1 MTFTTQIKEEITKEE
16 NNNIEDLTSLCTYLK
31 FNATLEED
39 KMTVMVV
46 NASVARWI
54 FKLLKTN
61 YNVLIKLTTRTMKRF
76 KARNLYIL
84 EVKEKLDLIY
94 KDIDNIFKEISTSS
108 DEEKKA
114 FLKGM
119 FLACGSINDPKK
131 NQYHLEFLVKEEEDA
146 KLIDDLLNSLKIKSK
161 VLKRDREYMVY
172 VKSSEN
178 ISDFIKYLGA
188 FNALFYFED
197 IRIYKDHKN
206 MVNRLN
212 NCEIA
217 NQEKTFRT
225 GQVQL
230 ENINYLKDHDLFG
243 LLEENTK
250 IVADARVKYPEV
262 SMQELADIVTLENNY
277 KIGKSGV
284 NHHFIKINNLVK
296 RHKERSEDN
305 GSKTCS

>member
-178 ISDFIKYLGA
+178 ISDFIKYLGT

-212 NCEIA
+212 NCEQA
-217 NQEKTFRT
+217 NVERTLKSSKTILDNIKY
-225 GQVQL
+225 L
-230 ENINYLKDHDLFG
+230 EDNDLLM
-243 LLEENTK
+243 LLDDRSKEIIEYK
-250 IVADARVKYPEV
+250 KKYPDT
-262 SMQELADIVTLENNY
+262 SLGELADIITMETN
-277 KIGKSGV
+277 KSITKSGI
-284 NHHFIKINNLVK
+284 NHHFRKINALVK
-296 RHKERSEDN
+296 KAKENHE
-305 GSKTCS
+305 

>member
-39 KMTVMVV
+39 KMIVMVV

-212 NCEIA
+212 NCEQA
-217 NQEKTFRT
+217 NVERT
-225 GQVQL
+225 LKSSKVILDNIKYL
-230 ENINYLKDHDLFG
+230 EDNDLLM
-243 LLEENTK
+243 LLDDRSKEIIEYK
-250 IVADARVKYPEV
+250 KKYPDT
-262 SMQELADIVTLENNY
+262 SLGELAEIITMETN
-277 KIGKSGV
+277 KSITKSGI
-284 NHHFIKINNLVK
+284 NHHFRKINALVK
-296 RHKERSEDN
+296 KAKENHE
-305 GSKTCS
+305 

>member
-39 KMTVMVV
+39 KMIVMVV

-212 NCEIA
+212 NCEQA
-217 NQEKTFRT
+217 NVERT
-225 GQVQL
+225 LKSSKVILDNIKYL
-230 ENINYLKDHDLFG
+230 EDNDLLM
-243 LLEENTK
+243 LLDDRSKEIIEYK
-250 IVADARVKYPEV
+250 KKYPDT
-262 SMQELADIVTLENNY
+262 SLGELADIITMETN
-277 KIGKSGV
+277 KSITKSGI
-284 NHHFIKINNLVK
+284 NHHFRKINALVK
-296 RHKERSEDN
+296 KAKENHE
-305 GSKTCS
+305 

>member
-161 VLKRDREYMVY
+161 VLKREREYMVY

-212 NCEIA
+212 NCEQA
-217 NQEKTFRT
+217 NVERTLKSSKTILDNIKY
-225 GQVQL
+225 L
-230 ENINYLKDHDLFG
+230 EDNDLLM
-243 LLEENTK
+243 LLDDRSKEIIEYK
-250 IVADARVKYPEV
+250 KKYPDT
-262 SMQELADIVTLENNY
+262 SLGELAEIITMETN
-277 KIGKSGV
+277 KSITKSGI
-284 NHHFIKINNLVK
+284 NHHFRKINALVK
-296 RHKERSEDN
+296 KAKENHE
-305 GSKTCS
+305 

>member
-94 KDIDNIFKEISTSS
+94 KDIDNIFKEINTSS

-146 KLIDDLLNSLKIKSK
+146 KLIDDLLNNLKIKSK

-212 NCEIA
+212 NCEQA
-217 NQEKTFRT
+217 NVERT
-225 GQVQL
+225 LKSSKVILDNIKYL
-230 ENINYLKDHDLFG
+230 EDNDLLM
-243 LLEENTK
+243 LLDDRSKEIIEYK
-250 IVADARVKYPEV
+250 KKYPDT
-262 SMQELADIVTLENNY
+262 SLGELAEIITMETN
-277 KIGKSGV
+277 KSITKSGI
-284 NHHFIKINNLVK
+284 NHHFRKINALVK
-296 RHKERSEDN
+296 KAKENHE
-305 GSKTCS
+305 

>member
-94 KDIDNIFKEISTSS
+94 KDIDNIIKEINTSS

-131 NQYHLEFLVKEEEDA
+131 NQYHLEFLVKQEEDA

-212 NCEIA
+212 NCEQA
-217 NQEKTFRT
+217 NVERT
-225 GQVQL
+225 LKSSKVILDNIKYL
-230 ENINYLKDHDLFG
+230 EDNDLLM
-243 LLEENTK
+243 LLDDRSKEIIEYK
-250 IVADARVKYPEV
+250 KKYPDT
-262 SMQELADIVTLENNY
+262 SLGELADIITMETN
-277 KIGKSGV
+277 KSITKSGI
-284 NHHFIKINNLVK
+284 NHHFRKINALVK
-296 RHKERSEDN
+296 KAKENHE
-305 GSKTCS
+305 

>member
-46 NASVARWI
+46 NASVARRI

-212 NCEIA
+212 NCEQA
-217 NQEKTFRT
+217 NVERT
-225 GQVQL
+225 LKSSKVILDNIKYL
-230 ENINYLKDHDLFG
+230 EDNDLLM
-243 LLEENTK
+243 LLDERSKEIIEYK
-250 IVADARVKYPEV
+250 KKYPDT
-262 SMQELADIVTLENNY
+262 SLGELADIITMETN
-277 KIGKSGV
+277 KSITKSGI
-284 NHHFIKINNLVK
+284 NHHFRKINALVK
-296 RHKERSEDN
+296 KAKENHE
-305 GSKTCS
+305 

>member
-1 MTFTTQIKEEITKEE
+1 VTFTTQIKEEITKEE

-212 NCEIA
+212 NCEQA
-217 NQEKTFRT
+217 NVERT
-225 GQVQL
+225 LKSSKVILDNIKYL
-230 ENINYLKDHDLFG
+230 EDNDLLM
-243 LLEENTK
+243 LLDDRSKEIIEYK
-250 IVADARVKYPEV
+250 KKYPDT
-262 SMQELADIVTLENNY
+262 SLGELAEIITMETN
-277 KIGKSGV
+277 KSITKSGI
-284 NHHFIKINNLVK
+284 NHHFRKINALVK
-296 RHKERSEDN
+296 KAKENHE
-305 GSKTCS
+305 

>member
-61 YNVLIKLTTRTMKRF
+61 YNVLIRLTTRTMKRF

-146 KLIDDLLNSLKIKSK
+146 NLIDNLLNSLKIKTK

-212 NCEIA
+212 NCEQA
-217 NQEKTFRT
+217 NVERTLKSSKTILDNIKY
-225 GQVQL
+225 L
-230 ENINYLKDHDLFG
+230 EDNDLLM
-243 LLEENTK
+243 LLDDRSKEIIEYK
-250 IVADARVKYPEV
+250 KKYPDT
-262 SMQELADIVTLENNY
+262 SLGELADIITMETN
-277 KIGKSGV
+277 KSITKSGI
-284 NHHFIKINNLVK
+284 NHHFRKINALVK
-296 RHKERSEDN
+296 KAKENHE
-305 GSKTCS
+305 

>member
-119 FLACGSINDPKK
+119 FLACGSINDAKK

-212 NCEIA
+212 NCEQA
-217 NQEKTFRT
+217 NVERT
-225 GQVQL
+225 LKSSKVILDNIKYL
-230 ENINYLKDHDLFG
+230 EDNDLLM
-243 LLEENTK
+243 LLDDRSKEIIEYK
-250 IVADARVKYPEV
+250 KKYPDT
-262 SMQELADIVTLENNY
+262 SLGELAEIITMETN
-277 KIGKSGV
+277 KSITKSGI
-284 NHHFIKINNLVK
+284 NHHFRKINALVK
-296 RHKERSEDN
+296 KAKENHE
-305 GSKTCS
+305 

>member
-46 NASVARWI
+46 NASVVRWI

-94 KDIDNIFKEISTSS
+94 KDIDNIFKEINTSS

-119 FLACGSINDPKK
+119 FLACGSVNDPKK

-212 NCEIA
+212 NCEQA
-217 NQEKTFRT
+217 NVERT
-225 GQVQL
+225 LKSSKVILNNIKYL
-230 ENINYLKDHDLFG
+230 EDNDLLM
-243 LLEENTK
+243 LLDDRSKEIIEYK
-250 IVADARVKYPEV
+250 KKYPDT
-262 SMQELADIVTLENNY
+262 SLGELAEIITMETN
-277 KIGKSGV
+277 KSITKSGI
-284 NHHFIKINNLVK
+284 NHHFRKINALVK
-296 RHKERSEDN
+296 KAKENHE
-305 GSKTCS
+305 

>member
-31 FNATLEED
+31 YNATLEED

-61 YNVLIKLTTRTMKRF
+61 YNVLIKLTTIAVKRF

-146 KLIDDLLNSLKIKSK
+146 RLIDDLLNSLKIKSK

-212 NCEIA
+212 NCEQA
-217 NQEKTFRT
+217 NVERTLKSSKTILDNIKY
-225 GQVQL
+225 L
-230 ENINYLKDHDLFG
+230 EDNDLLM
-243 LLEENTK
+243 LLDDRSKEIIEYK
-250 IVADARVKYPEV
+250 KKYPDT
-262 SMQELADIVTLENNY
+262 SLGELAEIITMQTN
-277 KIGKSGV
+277 KSITKSGI
-284 NHHFIKINNLVK
+284 NHHFRKINALVK
-296 RHKERSEDN
+296 KAKENHE
-305 GSKTCS
+305 

>member
-61 YNVLIKLTTRTMKRF
+61 YNVLIRLTTRTMKRF

-212 NCEIA
+212 NCEQA
-217 NQEKTFRT
+217 NVERTLKSSKTILDNIKY
-225 GQVQL
+225 L
-230 ENINYLKDHDLFG
+230 EDNDLLM
-243 LLEENTK
+243 LLDDRSKEIIEYK
-250 IVADARVKYPEV
+250 KKYPDT
-262 SMQELADIVTLENNY
+262 SLGELAEIITMETN
-277 KIGKSGV
+277 KSITKSGI
-284 NHHFIKINNLVK
+284 NHHFRKINALVK
-296 RHKERSEDN
+296 KAKENHE
-305 GSKTCS
+305 

>member
-146 KLIDDLLNSLKIKSK
+146 KLIDNLLNGLKIKSK
-161 VLKRDREYMVY
+161 ILKRDREYMVY

-212 NCEIA
+212 NCEQA
-217 NQEKTFRT
+217 NVERT
-225 GQVQL
+225 LKSSKVVLDNIKYL
-230 ENINYLKDHDLFG
+230 EDNDLLM
-243 LLEENTK
+243 LLDERSKEIILYK
-250 IVADARVKYPEV
+250 KKYPDT
-262 SMQELADIVTLENNY
+262 SLGELADIITMETN
-277 KIGKSGV
+277 KSITKSGI
-284 NHHFIKINNLVK
+284 NHHFRKINALVK
-296 RHKERSEDN
+296 KATENHE
-305 GSKTCS
+305 

>member
-212 NCEIA
+212 NCEQA
-217 NQEKTFRT
+217 NVERTLKSSKTILDNIKY
-225 GQVQL
+225 L
-230 ENINYLKDHDLFG
+230 EDNDLLM
-243 LLEENTK
+243 LLDDKSKEIIEYK
-250 IVADARVKYPEV
+250 KKYPDT
-262 SMQELADIVTLENNY
+262 SLGELADIITMETN
-277 KIGKSGV
+277 KSITKSGI
-284 NHHFIKINNLVK
+284 NHHFRKINALVK
-296 RHKERSEDN
+296 KAKENHE
-305 GSKTCS
+305 

>member
-94 KDIDNIFKEISTSS
+94 KDIDNIFKEISISS

-212 NCEIA
+212 NCEQA
-217 NQEKTFRT
+217 NVERT
-225 GQVQL
+225 LKSSKVILNNIKYL
-230 ENINYLKDHDLFG
+230 EDNDLLM
-243 LLEENTK
+243 LLDDRSKEIIEYK
-250 IVADARVKYPEV
+250 KKYPDT
-262 SMQELADIVTLENNY
+262 SLGELAEIITMETN
-277 KIGKSGV
+277 KSITKSGI
-284 NHHFIKINNLVK
+284 NHHFRKINALVK
-296 RHKERSEDN
+296 KAKENHE
-305 GSKTCS
+305 

>member
-94 KDIDNIFKEISTSS
+94 KDIDNIFKEINTSS

-212 NCEIA
+212 NCEQA
-217 NQEKTFRT
+217 NVERTLKSSKTILDNIKY
-225 GQVQL
+225 L
-230 ENINYLKDHDLFG
+230 EDNDLLM
-243 LLEENTK
+243 LLDDRSKEIIEYK
-250 IVADARVKYPEV
+250 KKYPDT
-262 SMQELADIVTLENNY
+262 SLGELADIITMETN
-277 KIGKSGV
+277 KSITKSGI
-284 NHHFIKINNLVK
+284 NHHFRKINALVK
-296 RHKERSEDN
+296 KAKENHE
-305 GSKTCS
+305 

>member
-1 MTFTTQIKEEITKEE
+1 MTFTTQIKEEITKEDT
-16 NNNIEDLTSLCTYLK
+16 NSIEDLTSLCAYLK

-39 KMTVMVV
+39 KMMVMVV

-61 YNVLIKLTTRTMKRF
+61 YNVIIKLTTRTMKRF

-94 KDIDNIFKEISTSS
+94 KDIDNIFKEINTSS

-131 NQYHLEFLVKEEEDA
+131 NQYHLEFLVKEEADA
-146 KLIDDLLNSLKIKSK
+146 KLIDNLLNGLKIKSK
-161 VLKRDREYMVY
+161 ILKRDREYMVY

-212 NCEIA
+212 NCEQA
-217 NQEKTFRT
+217 NVERT
-225 GQVQL
+225 LKSSKVVLDNIKYL
-230 ENINYLKDHDLFG
+230 EDNDLLM
-243 LLEENTK
+243 LLDERSKEIILYK
-250 IVADARVKYPEV
+250 KKYPDT
-262 SMQELADIVTLENNY
+262 SLGELADIITMETN
-277 KIGKSGV
+277 KSITKSGI
-284 NHHFIKINNLVK
+284 NHHFRKINALVK
-296 RHKERSEDN
+296 KAIESHE
-305 GSKTCS
+305 

>member
-76 KARNLYIL
+76 KAKNLYIL

-131 NQYHLEFLVKEEEDA
+131 NQYHLEFLVKEEDDA

-178 ISDFIKYLGA
+178 ISDFIKYLGT

-212 NCEIA
+212 NCEQA
-217 NQEKTFRT
+217 NVERTLKSSKTILDNIKY
-225 GQVQL
+225 L
-230 ENINYLKDHDLFG
+230 EDNDLLM
-243 LLEENTK
+243 LLDDRSKEIIEYK
-250 IVADARVKYPEV
+250 KKYPDT
-262 SMQELADIVTLENNY
+262 SLGELADIITMETN
-277 KIGKSGV
+277 KSITKSGI
-284 NHHFIKINNLVK
+284 NHHFRKINALVK
-296 RHKERSEDN
+296 KAKENHE
-305 GSKTCS
+305 

>member
-31 FNATLEED
+31 FNVTLEED

-146 KLIDDLLNSLKIKSK
+146 RLIDDLLNSLKIKSK

-212 NCEIA
+212 NCEQA
-217 NQEKTFRT
+217 NVERTLKSSKT
-225 GQVQL
+225 VLDNIKYL
-230 ENINYLKDHDLFG
+230 EDNDLLM
-243 LLEENTK
+243 LLDDRSKEIIEYK
-250 IVADARVKYPEV
+250 KKYPDT
-262 SMQELADIVTLENNY
+262 SLGELAEIITMETN
-277 KIGKSGV
+277 KSITKSGI
-284 NHHFIKINNLVK
+284 NHHFRKINALVK
-296 RHKERSEDN
+296 KAKENHE
-305 GSKTCS
+305 

>member
-94 KDIDNIFKEISTSS
+94 KDIDNIFKEINTSS

-212 NCEIA
+212 NCEQA
-217 NQEKTFRT
+217 NVERTLKSSKTILDNIKY
-225 GQVQL
+225 L
-230 ENINYLKDHDLFG
+230 EDM
-243 LLEENTK
+243 LLDDRSKEIIEYK
-250 IVADARVKYPEV
+250 KKYPDT
-262 SMQELADIVTLENNY
+262 SLGELAEIITMETN
-277 KIGKSGV
+277 KSITKSGI
-284 NHHFIKINNLVK
+284 NHHFRKINALVK
-296 RHKERSEDN
+296 KAKENHE
-305 GSKTCS
+305 

>member
-84 EVKEKLDLIY
+84 EVKGKLDLIY

-212 NCEIA
+212 NCEQA
-217 NQEKTFRT
+217 NVERTLKSSKTILDNIKY
-225 GQVQL
+225 L
-230 ENINYLKDHDLFG
+230 EDNDLLM
-243 LLEENTK
+243 LLDDRSKEIIEYK
-250 IVADARVKYPEV
+250 KKYPDT
-262 SMQELADIVTLENNY
+262 SLGELAEIITMETN
-277 KIGKSGV
+277 KSITKSGI
-284 NHHFIKINNLVK
+284 NHHFRKINALVK
-296 RHKERSEDN
+296 KAKENHE
-305 GSKTCS
+305 

>member
-84 EVKEKLDLIY
+84 EVREKLDLSY

-212 NCEIA
+212 NCEQA
-217 NQEKTFRT
+217 NVERTLKSSKTILDNIKY
-225 GQVQL
+225 L
-230 ENINYLKDHDLFG
+230 EDNDLLM
-243 LLEENTK
+243 LLDDRSKEIIEYK
-250 IVADARVKYPEV
+250 RKYPDT
-262 SMQELADIVTLENNY
+262 SLGELAEIITMETN
-277 KIGKSGV
+277 KSITKSGI
-284 NHHFIKINNLVK
+284 NHHFRKIKSLVK
-296 RHKERSEDN
+296 KAKENHE
-305 GSKTCS
+305 

>member
-84 EVKEKLDLIY
+84 EVKEKLGLIY
-94 KDIDNIFKEISTSS
+94 KDIDNIFKEINTSS

-212 NCEIA
+212 NCEQA
-217 NQEKTFRT
+217 NVERTLKSSKTILDNIKY
-225 GQVQL
+225 L
-230 ENINYLKDHDLFG
+230 EDNDLLM
-243 LLEENTK
+243 LLDDRSKEIIEYK
-250 IVADARVKYPEV
+250 KKYPDT
-262 SMQELADIVTLENNY
+262 SLGELAEIITMETN
-277 KIGKSGV
+277 KSITKSGI
-284 NHHFIKINNLVK
+284 NHHFRKINALVK
-296 RHKERSEDN
+296 KAKENHE
-305 GSKTCS
+305 

>member
-31 FNATLEED
+31 FNVTLEED

-94 KDIDNIFKEISTSS
+94 KDIDNIFKEINTSS

-212 NCEIA
+212 NCEQA
-217 NQEKTFRT
+217 NVERT
-225 GQVQL
+225 LKSSKVILDNIKYL
-230 ENINYLKDHDLFG
+230 EDNDLLM
-243 LLEENTK
+243 LLDDRSKEIIEYK
-250 IVADARVKYPEV
+250 KKYPDT
-262 SMQELADIVTLENNY
+262 SLGELAEIITMETN
-277 KIGKSGV
+277 KSITKSGI
-284 NHHFIKINNLVK
+284 NHHFRKINALVK
-296 RHKERSEDN
+296 KAKENHE
-305 GSKTCS
+305 

>member
-94 KDIDNIFKEISTSS
+94 KDIDNMFKEISTSS

-212 NCEIA
+212 NCEQA
-217 NQEKTFRT
+217 NVERTLKSSKTILDNIKY
-225 GQVQL
+225 L
-230 ENINYLKDHDLFG
+230 EDNDLLM
-243 LLEENTK
+243 LLDDRSKEIIEYK
-250 IVADARVKYPEV
+250 KKYPDT
-262 SMQELADIVTLENNY
+262 SLGELAEIITMETN
-277 KIGKSGV
+277 KSITKSGI
-284 NHHFIKINNLVK
+284 NHHFRKINALVK
-296 RHKERSEDN
+296 KAKENHE
-305 GSKTCS
+305 

>member
-61 YNVLIKLTTRTMKRF
+61 YNVLIRLTTRTMKRF

-131 NQYHLEFLVKEEEDA
+131 NQYHLEFLVKEEDDA

-161 VLKRDREYMVY
+161 VLKREREYMVY

-212 NCEIA
+212 NCEQA
-217 NQEKTFRT
+217 NVERTLKSSKTILDNIKY
-225 GQVQL
+225 L
-230 ENINYLKDHDLFG
+230 EDNDLLM
-243 LLEENTK
+243 LLDDRSKEIIEYK
-250 IVADARVKYPEV
+250 KKYPDT
-262 SMQELADIVTLENNY
+262 SLGELAEIITMETN
-277 KIGKSGV
+277 KSITKSGI
-284 NHHFIKINNLVK
+284 NHHFRKINALVK
-296 RHKERSEDN
+296 KAKENHE
-305 GSKTCS
+305 

>member
-188 FNALFYFED
+188 FNALFYFEY

-212 NCEIA
+212 NCEQA
-217 NQEKTFRT
+217 NVERTLKSSKTILDNIKY
-225 GQVQL
+225 L
-230 ENINYLKDHDLFG
+230 EDNDLLM
-243 LLEENTK
+243 LLDDRSKEIIEYK
-250 IVADARVKYPEV
+250 KKYPDT
-262 SMQELADIVTLENNY
+262 SLGELAEIITMETN
-277 KIGKSGV
+277 KSITKSGI
-284 NHHFIKINNLVK
+284 NHHFRKINALVK
-296 RHKERSEDN
+296 KAKENHE
-305 GSKTCS
+305 

>member
-16 NNNIEDLTSLCTYLK
+16 NNTIEDLTSLCTYLK

-94 KDIDNIFKEISTSS
+94 KDIDNIFKEINTSS

-212 NCEIA
+212 NCEQA
-217 NQEKTFRT
+217 NVERT
-225 GQVQL
+225 LKSSKVILDNIKYL
-230 ENINYLKDHDLFG
+230 EDNDLLM
-243 LLEENTK
+243 LLDDRSKEIIEYK
-250 IVADARVKYPEV
+250 KKYPDT
-262 SMQELADIVTLENNY
+262 SLGELAEIITMETN
-277 KIGKSGV
+277 KSITKSGI
-284 NHHFIKINNLVK
+284 NHHFRKINALVRK
-296 RHKERSEDN
+296 AKENHE
-305 GSKTCS
+305 

>member
-94 KDIDNIFKEISTSS
+94 KDIDNIFKEINTSS

-146 KLIDDLLNSLKIKSK
+146 KLIDNLLNSLKIKSK

-212 NCEIA
+212 NCEQA
-217 NQEKTFRT
+217 NVERTLKSSKTILDNIKY
-225 GQVQL
+225 L
-230 ENINYLKDHDLFG
+230 EDNDLLM
-243 LLEENTK
+243 LLDDRSKEIIEYK
-250 IVADARVKYPEV
+250 KKYPDT
-262 SMQELADIVTLENNY
+262 SLGELAEIITMETN
-277 KIGKSGV
+277 KSITKSGI
-284 NHHFIKINNLVK
+284 NHYFRKINALVK
-296 RHKERSEDN
+296 KAKENHE
-305 GSKTCS
+305 

>member
-16 NNNIEDLTSLCTYLK
+16 TNNIEDLTSLCTYLK

-39 KMTVMVV
+39 RMTIMVV

-94 KDIDNIFKEISTSS
+94 KDIDNTFKEINTSS

-146 KLIDDLLNSLKIKSK
+146 NLIDNLLKSLKIKSK

-212 NCEIA
+212 NCEQA
-217 NQEKTFRT
+217 NVERT
-225 GQVQL
+225 LKSSKVILDNIKYL
-230 ENINYLKDHDLFG
+230 EDNDLLM
-243 LLEENTK
+243 LLDDRSKEIIQYK
-250 IVADARVKYPEV
+250 KKYPDT
-262 SMQELADIVTLENNY
+262 SLGELAEIITMETN
-277 KIGKSGV
+277 KSITKSGI
-284 NHHFIKINNLVK
+284 NHHFRKINALVK
-296 RHKERSEDN
+296 KAMENHE
-305 GSKTCS
+305 